1 MHTFLLVPLSFLS
14 GVFYPVDALPKA
26 AQALMHFNPLFH
38 VIDGFR
44 YGMSGTGAGEP
55 LTHVLVLVGVNLVL
69 GWWAFRWFRSGYK
82 LGQAQRRS
90 STPARGSAAGLVLQY
105 LAEE

>member
-1 MHTFLLVPLSFLS
+1 
-14 GVFYPVDALPKA
+14 
-26 AQALMHFNPLFH
+26 

-44 YGMSGTGAGEP
+44 YGMSGQGAGAP

-82 LGQAQRRS
+82 LK
-90 STPARGSAAGLVLQY
+90 P
-105 LAEE
+105 